1 LLTLSKSGKIFQ
13 IMLFNLKKINYKM
26 LTTTKISAR
35 CECGALTLDIK
46 DTPVVQ
52 LVCHCSDCRAFS
64 GMPYT
69 EAAFFKAEACSV
81 HGQAVALEIVGST
94 GMNKTHYSCPL
105 CETPL
110 FVKVAALNG
119 AWAVVA
125 SRLLPFKFEPDAHV
139 WTSQKVDDV
148 TITADITQSLKMP
161 TNEIAKTMIS
171 SFWGKK

>member
-1 LLTLSKSGKIFQ
+1 MINIITVDGKLQEGEILPLPTLSKSGKLFQ
-13 IMLFNLKKINYKM
+13 IMLFNLKRINRKM

-69 EAAFFKAEACSV
+69 EA
-81 HGQAVALEIVGST
+81 
-94 GMNKTHYSCPL
+94 HYSCPL

-125 SRLLPFKFEPDAHV
+125 SRLLPFTFEPNAHV
-139 WTSQKVDDV
+139 WTSQKGDDV
-148 TITADITQSLKMP
+148 TIPAGITQSLKMP
-161 TNEIAKTMIS
+161 TNELAKAMIS
-171 SFWGKK
+171 SFWGK